1 MSRSNAKLRMHKQCW
16 WAGAWQWRQRGQG
29 MLRHSGTATRVARG
43 GEAPAQQVNN
53 FHHFH
58 FPSYTSG
65 ASALTWEALVTG
77 GQILWL
83 KGCAVVIVCPHIS
96 VWKLS
101 KWKIIRY
108 RMWCNYDTVT
118 VSKIRCMLNHLYQ
131 HKPKKTVKH
140 THTYTN
146 RNSNTN
152 TQTNKKINNPTPSY
166 PHKHPSHTKRIN
178 ENMADAACWEPGR
191 PHSCGVLAPGRL
203 IMCLGRNRNRPSEQ
217 TSRSVLRA

>member
-1 MSRSNAKLRMHKQCW
+1 
-16 WAGAWQWRQRGQG
+16 
-29 MLRHSGTATRVARG
+29 MLLYV
-43 GEAPAQQVNN
+43 
-53 FHHFH
+53 
-58 FPSYTSG
+58 
-65 ASALTWEALVTG
+65 L
-77 GQILWL
+77 
-83 KGCAVVIVCPHIS
+83 IS
-96 VWKLS
+96 VCGTYQNEKL
-101 KWKIIRY
+101 
-108 RMWCNYDTVT
+108 YDTGCDATMTQSQLAKSGVCLT
-118 VSKIRCMLNHLYQ
+118 IFININQ
-131 HKPKKTVKH
+131 KKTVKH